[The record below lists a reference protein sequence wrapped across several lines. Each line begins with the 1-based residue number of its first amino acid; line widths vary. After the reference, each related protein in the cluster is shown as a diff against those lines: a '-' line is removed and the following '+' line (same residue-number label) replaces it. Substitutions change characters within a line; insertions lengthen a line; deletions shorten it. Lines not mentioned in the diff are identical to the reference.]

1 MTYGRQQNRTAREL
15 ENATTNAANLIEELE
30 EKVAELETE
39 ATRLGEDVESAEE
52 DNRALQDEI
61 DRLVARLGEAAWR
74 GGASA
79 GDARGTTRHVYG

>member
-61 DRLVARLGEAAWR
+61 DRLVARLGEAA
-74 GGASA
+74 
-79 GDARGTTRHVYG
+79 